1 MTVSSEV
8 SVAGPFY
15 GNGSTRTFPYAFKI
29 LDAGH
34 IRAVLISASGDVSD
48 LSLDN
53 GDYSVTGI
61 GSETGGDVI
70 KATPLLAGQT
80 LTLVRRLPL
89 TQETS
94 LENQG
99 AYYPEVVERR
109 LDQMVMQIQSVKEAT
124 ERSLTVEPGQEKPSM
139 TQIAAAEGYAQGAK
153 QSRDEASQFSSDAA
167 GRVEEAVQ
175 AAGLSE
181 RWASA
186 PENQEVVPGS
196 GQYSALHQAKKA
208 EAAKDSVI
216 AGWSAAVRNAP
227 LKATPSMADEFGFA
241 DSGDSWT
248 IKKQTFAKLQEVF
261 GLPIGGVMMMPGNG
275 NNPPAGFLLM
285 NGAPCTPAYP
295 QLRAWLLANGAS
307 TNGEG
312 DPIIEDMG
320 GYFPR
325 GWRPGQL
332 VDSGRVFGAVQQDAL
347 QNITGELSQAPSIS
361 TTATGAFARGAGNGT
376 GDVGRG
382 SNNGESLSF
391 SASRVARTAMET
403 RPVNKTFSYWIK
415 AYAADQTAGSA
426 DFTSLANK
434 VQSVLTRL
442 SALEADT
449 PFTSTPQTVIGSGI
463 VVVEHSLGKLPSWI
477 TLDFVNTQTEGGY
490 SPGDVVNVAPSL
502 PDNYGG
508 HGITVSK
515 TRINIMIIFSSGG
528 VYFNQKIGGAP
539 YLINPAKWQMIVRA
553 KG

>member
-29 LDAGH
+29 LDARH

-153 QSRDEASQFSSDAA
+153 QSRDEASQFSRDAA
-167 GRVEEAVQ
+167 SRVEEAFQ
-175 AAGLSE
+175 AASLSE

-186 PENQEVVPGS
+186 PENEEVVPGS
-196 GQYSALHQAKKA
+196 GQYSARHQAKKA

-325 GWRPGQL
+325 GWRAGQL

-415 AYAADQTAGSA
+415 AYAADQTPGSA
-426 DFTSLANK
+426 DFTSLVNK

>member
-167 GRVEEAVQ
+167 GRVEEAFQ